1 MYFIRFDKEKGGGA
15 ATQTFH
21 LEYYKTEKRE
31 NSHGYFLN
39 KISILCVH
47 FSGKHELMT
56 IN

>member
-1 MYFIRFDKEKGGGA
+1 MYFIRFDKEKGGA

-56 IN
+56 LN